1 MNRREFV
8 ATSSF
13 GLAGLAVVPAFA
25 RGFGGQAAQTP
36 PPAATSFNEIR
47 GGVGYFSG
55 RGGTIGYLITG
66 DGAIAVDSQFPDTAA
81 TCVEGL
87 KQKAPK
93 GIELLINTH
102 HHGDHT
108 GGNTAFKPV
117 VKRIVCQEKCLEW
130 HKKTAESAA
139 KPTPQ
144 AYADV
149 TFGESWSATLG
160 SEKVWAYY
168 HGTGH
173 TSGDAVIVFEKANV
187 VHMGDLMFNRMH
199 PRLDLGAGGSARNW
213 IRVLDAV
220 AKKHSGATFIFGH
233 AKAGLPVTGPAK
245 ELLYFRDYLSR
256 VVDTVEKAVKSKQS
270 KEELQKMTEI
280 AGFPDHASSGQVLTI
295 AGILGTVYDEIAK

>member
-8 ATSSF
+8 ATSSL
-13 GLAGLAVVPAFA
+13 GVAGLALGRSFSFA
-25 RGFGGQAAQTP
+25 QPAAQA
-36 PPAATSFNEIR
+36 PPATPSFTDIR
-47 GGVGYFSG
+47 GGVGYFTA

-66 DGAIAVDSQFPDTAA
+66 DGAIAVDSQFPDTAGP
-81 TCVEGL
+81 CVEGL

-108 GGNTAFKPV
+108 GGNTVFKPA

-130 HKKTAESAA
+130 HKKTAEAAA

-144 AYADV
+144 AYADT

-160 SEKVWAYY
+160 GEKVWAYY

-199 PRLDLGAGGSARNW
+199 PRLDLGAGGSARHW
-213 IRVLDAV
+213 ITVLNTV
-220 AKKHSGATFIFGH
+220 AKKHSDATFIFGH
-233 AKAGLPVTGPAK
+233 AKAGQPVIGPAK
-245 ELLYFRDYLSR
+245 ELQYFRDYLSK
-256 VVDTVEKAVKSKQS
+256 VVDTVEKAVKAKQS
-270 KEELQKMTEI
+270 KEELTKLTEI
-280 AGFPDHASSGQVLTI
+280 AGFPDHAGSGQVLTI
-295 AGILGTVYDEIAK
+295 AGILGTVYDELTTK